1 MLRPAAGRRAPA
13 AARPAACGGARGPP
27 RGAAAAVALA
37 ARPKVAAAALYLVA
51 EAHGPAVDD
60 DARKT
65 FLLPARGRCGA
76 ADGVASLVRAVRKA
90 AIAPRSLDFDAAAA
104 VAVPSASPS
113 TSGRALDSEPAVVD
127 WTPAP
132 PELELEP
139 PPLLAPS
146 TMGGFKLYQVIG
158 RKAPTPQE
166 PEPSV
171 YRMKL
176 FAPNEVLARSRYW
189 YYMHQYR
196 KMKKT
201 TGEILDVNE
210 IREKNPRIVK
220 NYYVMLR
227 YNSRS
232 NTHNMYRE
240 YRDLTLTGAI
250 DQLYSEM
257 AGRHR
262 ARPRSIQI
270 IRTGIVDPKDLKRPA
285 TQQFAAKG
293 LKFPLPHRIMRPSQ
307 KKFRATFVA
316 NRPCTHFQ

>member
-1 MLRPAAGRRAPA
+1 
-13 AARPAACGGARGPP
+13 
-27 RGAAAAVALA
+27 
-37 ARPKVAAAALYLVA
+37 
-51 EAHGPAVDD
+51 
-60 DARKT
+60 
-65 FLLPARGRCGA
+65 
-76 ADGVASLVRAVRKA
+76 
-90 AIAPRSLDFDAAAA
+90 
-104 VAVPSASPS
+104 
-113 TSGRALDSEPAVVD
+113 
-127 WTPAP
+127 
-132 PELELEP
+132 
-139 PPLLAPS
+139 
-146 TMGGFKLYQVIG
+146 MGGFKLYQVIG

-227 YNSRS
+227 YNF
-232 NTHNMYRE
+232 
-240 YRDLTLTGAI
+240 A
-250 DQLYSEM
+250 LYSEM